1 MALKGYFANIPSIEY
16 GTKIARN
23 LNTRPRIKEQI
34 LKNPHVIYDYVIQDG
49 ERPDLVANGYYGNPN
64 FVWLIFLANNI
75 IDPYY
80 DWPLNTNQMQDFLKD
95 KYGSLAEAQSKIVHY
110 KHKTKSTIISKETK
124 DLNSTF
130 GKINENDYSPVY
142 AYDNEIEINEAKRT
156 IKLIDRRL
164 ASTAYEALRDA
175 MIEND

>member
-1 MALKGYFANIPSIEY
+1 
-16 GTKIARN
+16 
-23 LNTRPRIKEQI
+23 
-34 LKNPHVIYDYVIQDG
+34 
-49 ERPDLVANGYYGNPN
+49 
-64 FVWLIFLANNI
+64 
-75 IDPYY
+75 
-80 DWPLNTNQMQDFLKD
+80 MQDFLKD

-175 MIEND
+175 MVEND